1 MKRLLPLLLL
11 LSSLAPAIQPDFEAK
26 DLLEFH
32 AHYDVFFRDL
42 FGCPRHTTT
51 IQECAPAQGLRNA
64 AEFRQARE
72 LAKKVFRL
80 GEPK

>member
-32 AHYDVFFRDL
+32 AHYDVFFRDF
-42 FGCPRHTTT
+42 FGCPHHSTTFEDCRPVET
-51 IQECAPAQGLRNA
+51 TRNLR
-64 AEFRQARE
+64 EFRQARE